1 MTRESSLGTVKTHV
15 DDTLFQTFFP
25 KRILYSNPFG
35 RWFPLLCVRNY
46 INILCTS
53 CCPAKSKTL
62 PEKIKCIA
70 TAYEIVNQRKSQN
83 VYTSNVHISKCF
95 QKKHIKSYAQI
106 LETAET
112 MVFKLL
118 RFYGRMI
125 LIFYYIDRWFDVKEN
140 IRGTCSMS
148 PGSFNCLYD
157 RSTFRG
163 YLDRGETPL

>member
-1 MTRESSLGTVKTHV
+1 MWTTRYQTV
-15 DDTLFQTFFP
+15 FP
-25 KRILYSNPFG
+25 KRILYSNPFS
-35 RWFPLLCVRNY
+35 RWFPLTLSETVHFWT

-83 VYTSNVHISKCF
+83 VYACNVLISKCF
-95 QKKHIKSYAQI
+95 QKKHIKSYSQI

-163 YLDRGETPL
+163 YLDRGETPLWAFNLQH